1 MGSETER
8 RRLRASLDRVVDD
21 PAFLTHFY
29 DAFLAI
35 SPEIGEVFRNTD
47 MPGLR
52 HKLHATLRM
61 LILTADD
68 EPGVSDYL
76 HFLGRTHARLHIRA
90 EHFVLWRNALID
102 TLAQFDP
109 GFDARL
115 QSSWTRLIDDAV
127 AAMQAGLPGRAA

>member
-1 MGSETER
+1 MGSKTEL

-21 PAFLTHFY
+21 PAFLTDFY

-35 SPEIGEVFRNTD
+35 SPEIREVFRNTD
-47 MPGLR
+47 MPELR

-61 LILTADD
+61 LVLAAQD

-76 HFLGRTHARLHIRA
+76 HFLGRTHARLHVHA
-90 EHFVLWRNALID
+90 ELFVLWRNALVD

-115 QSSWTRLIDDAV
+115 RSSWIHLIDDAV
-127 AAMQAGLPGRAA
+127 AAMQAGMAGRAA